1 MNAVRTLDMSRLQG
15 GVGETAVVVEEPL
28 EVRLDGTPI
37 AVTMRTPGQ
46 DAELAVGFLIS
57 EGVIR
62 DLAALGS
69 AASCADDPNVV
80 EVRSVPGA
88 TGIVPPRPRSFFA
101 SSSCGVCG
109 KAALDEV
116 RVRAPD
122 VRDDRTTLSSEI
134 LLALPERLRE
144 AQALFSATGSLHAAG
159 LFSAQGERL
168 CAREDIGR
176 HNAVDKVIG
185 WAAMRERLPLR
196 GCVLLLSGRC
206 GFELVQKALVA
217 GVPIVASISG
227 PSTLAVELAREAGMT
242 LACFVRG
249 RDLTL
254 FSAPERIR
262 P

>member
-1 MNAVRTLDMSRLQG
+1 VNAVRTLDMSRLQG
-15 GVGETAVVVEEPL
+15 GAGETAVVVEEPL
-28 EVRLDGTPI
+28 EIRLNGEAV

-46 DAELAVGFLIS
+46 DAELAVGFLIT

-62 DLAALGS
+62 DPAAIGS

-80 EVRSVPGA
+80 EVRTLPGA
-88 TGIVPPRPRSFFA
+88 GGIVPPRARSFFA

-122 VRDDRTTLSSEI
+122 VRDDRTSLDAELLLS
-134 LLALPERLRE
+134 LPARLRE

-159 LFSAQGERL
+159 LFSARGERL

-176 HNAVDKVIG
+176 HNAVDKVVG

-196 GCVLLLSGRC
+196 ESVLLLSGRC

-227 PSTLAVELAREAGMT
+227 PSTLAVDLAREAGMT

-262 P
+262 T

>member
-1 MNAVRTLDMSRLQG
+1 MNAVRTLDMARLHG
-15 GVGETAVVVEEPL
+15 GAGETAVVVEEPL
-28 EVRLDGTPI
+28 ELRLDGESI

-62 DLAALGS
+62 DPAALAS
-69 AASCADDPNVV
+69 AASCEDNPNVV
-80 EVRSVPGA
+80 EVRTLPGA
-88 TGIVPPRPRSFFA
+88 AGVVIPRARSFFA
-101 SSSCGVCG
+101 TSSCGICG

-122 VRDDRTTLSSEI
+122 VRGDPTALDAEVLLSFP
-134 LLALPERLRE
+134 ARLRE
-144 AQALFSATGSLHAAG
+144 AQAIFSATGSLHAAG
-159 LFSAQGERL
+159 LFSAHGELL

-185 WAAMRERLPLR
+185 WAAMRESLPLR
-196 GCVLLLSGRC
+196 ATALLLSGRC

-217 GVPIVASISG
+217 GIPIVASISG

-262 P
+262 T